1 MWLKNPHSFLTMML
15 SQGRRQKQKANF
27 NCFIESSSRPI
38 KFVILFVSFK
48 EDTVRCYPSLH
59 PVQLQKL
66 QFSER
71 QREKSSI
78 HSEIISWPQI
88 IIQEFCQLH
97 TEYKWIQEHCTLSR
111 GDKGKTDKQKLLKKK
126 KVHIA
131 TYEVIEKK
139 AQRQKERYLSS
150 SL

>member
-126 KVHIA
+126 SSHSHIWSHW
-131 TYEVIEKK
+131 
-139 AQRQKERYLSS
+139 KESS
-150 SL
+150 ETEREIFK